1 VTTIAERTGTALA
14 EAAREARAAWRPW
27 HAVAAVF
34 LVLAALVPLAAPSW
48 VHVDSLA
55 NGFYLAL
62 AATGLWITVG
72 LAGMPS
78 LGQGAFMAIGA
89 FTVAILTAKAGWPAF
104 PATLVGMVAAGA
116 AGILAGI
123 GVVRLRPV
131 FIAVTTWIL
140 TWTVT
145 LFLLA
150 FRSVSGGAQGIVV
163 PSGLSVDAHYEVALA
178 LLAITIVVGAS
189 LARAGAGIELR
200 AARQVPAAAA
210 ALGVATARRRLGA
223 FVASA
228 AIGGLAG
235 GLAVQLAGVADAGE
249 YGPYL
254 SFRLLVA
261 VLIGGVASAF
271 GPAAGVAGLALV
283 TGAAGLLGAVE
294 GVESAR
300 FDPMLA
306 ALLLLAVLALGGEG
320 IVPLLRS
327 LFPRPRREFERRESP
342 LAATPRRS
350 PAPAERPAPEPLLVA
365 DSLTKRF
372 GNVVAADAV
381 SLELAPGEVCALVGP
396 NGSGKTTVLR
406 LLAGVYPP
414 DAGTVVFDGLD
425 FADAPPRAR
434 AHQGLVRT
442 LQGSAAFRELTA
454 LENLIVGAGLRRVHS
469 GALRAAFATPLAR
482 SEDAETRAA
491 ARAALSD
498 VGLTWAADARA
509 GELAGPEQRL
519 LGVAA
524 ALATRPRVLLLD
536 EPSAGA
542 SLADV
547 RRLDS
552 LLADVRERGVA
563 VLLVEHNLRLVR
575 AVADRVIVMAAGAVI
590 AAGSPRAVS
599 ADPDVRTAY
608 LGRAAL

>member
-1 VTTIAERTGTALA
+1 MTTIAERTGTALA

-34 LVLAALVPLAAPSW
+34 LVLAALLPLAAPSW

-104 PATLVGMVAAGA
+104 PATLVGVVAAGA
-116 AGILAGI
+116 AGILAGV

-178 LLAITIVVGAS
+178 LLAIAIVVGAS

-200 AARQVPAAAA
+200 AARQVPAAAS

-320 IVPLLRS
+320 IVPLLRA
-327 LFPRPRREFERRESP
+327 LFPRPRREFEHCESP

-350 PAPAERPAPEPLLVA
+350 PAPAERPAPLLVA

-434 AHQGLVRT
+434 ARQGLVRT
-442 LQGSAAFRELTA
+442 LQGSAAFGDLTA

-519 LGVAA
+519 LAVAA
-524 ALATRPRVLLLD
+524 ALATRPRALLLD

-552 LLADVRERGVA
+552 LLADLRERGVA

-590 AAGSPRAVS
+590 AAGSPHAVS

>member
-1 VTTIAERTGTALA
+1 MTTLAERTSGAIA
-14 EAAREARAAWRPW
+14 EAVREARAAWRPW
-27 HAVAAVF
+27 YAGVAVL
-34 LVLAALVPLAAPSW
+34 LVLVALVPVAPPAW
-48 VHVDSLA
+48 VHVDSMA

-62 AATGLWITVG
+62 AATGLWLTVG

-89 FTVAILTAKAGWPAF
+89 FTVALLTAKAGWPAF
-104 PATLVGMVAAGA
+104 PATVVGVLAAGA
-116 AGILAGI
+116 AGILAGV

-140 TWTVT
+140 TWTVA

-163 PSGLSVDAHYEVALA
+163 PSGLSVDAHYEVGLA
-178 LLAITIVVGAS
+178 LLVITIAVGAS

-261 VLIGGVASAF
+261 VVIGGAASAL

-327 LFPRPRREFERRESP
+327 LVPRARREFERRESP
-342 LAATPRRS
+342 LAAASRRS
-350 PAPAERPAPEPLLVA
+350 PAPAERASPLLVA
-365 DSLTKRF
+365 ESLTKRF
-372 GNVVAADAV
+372 GNIVAADAV
-381 SLELAPGEVCALVGP
+381 SLDLAPGEVCALVGP

-406 LLAGVYPP
+406 LLAGVYRP
-414 DAGTVVFDGLD
+414 DSGTVVFDGVD
-425 FADAPPRAR
+425 FADAPPRVRAR
-434 AHQGLVRT
+434 RGLVRT
-442 LQGSAAFRELTA
+442 LQSSSAFGELTA
-454 LENLIVGAGLRRVHS
+454 LENLIVGAGLRRAH
-469 GALRAAFATPLAR
+469 GGGLRAAFATPLAR
-482 SEDAETRAA
+482 AEDAVTRDAA
-491 ARAALSD
+491 LAALSD

-519 LGVAA
+519 LAVAA

-547 RRLDS
+547 RRLDALLGS
-552 LLADVRERGVA
+552 LRERGVA

-590 AAGSPRAVS
+590 AAGSPEAVA
-599 ADPDVRTAY
+599 ADPEVRAAY

>member
-1 VTTIAERTGTALA
+1 MTTIAERTGMALA
-14 EAAREARAAWRPW
+14 EAARDARAAWRPW
-27 HAVAAVF
+27 HAWAAV
-34 LVLAALVPLAAPSW
+34 LVALVALVPAAAPSW

-89 FTVAILTAKAGWPAF
+89 FTVALLTAKAGWPAL
-104 PATLVGMVAAGA
+104 PATLVGVLAAVAAG
-116 AGILAGI
+116 IVTGI

-150 FRSVSGGAQGIVV
+150 FPSVSGGAQGIVV
-163 PSGLSVDAHYEVALA
+163 PTGLSVDAHYEVALA
-178 LLAITIVVGAS
+178 LLVATILAAAS
-189 LARAGAGIELR
+189 LARGGVGIELR
-200 AARQVPAAAA
+200 AARELPAAAA

-235 GLAVQLAGVADAGE
+235 GLAVQLAGVADAGD

-254 SFRLLVA
+254 SFRLFVA
-261 VLIGGVASAF
+261 VLIGGAASAF

-283 TGAAGLLGAVE
+283 TGAAGLLGSFE
-294 GVESAR
+294 GVDSAR

-306 ALLLLAVLALGGEG
+306 SLLLLAVLALGGEG
-320 IVPLLRS
+320 IIPLLQS
-327 LFPRPRREFERRESP
+327 LRRRRRVAFERRESAVVVP
-342 LAATPRRS
+342 VPRTTPRVD
-350 PAPAERPAPEPLLVA
+350 RPVLVA

-372 GNVVAADAV
+372 GAVVAANDV
-381 SLELAPGEVCALVGP
+381 SLELIPGEVCALVGP

-406 LLAGVYPP
+406 LLAGVHRP
-414 DAGTVVFDGLD
+414 DAGNVFFDGLD
-425 FADAPPRAR
+425 LGGAPPRERAR
-434 AHQGLVRT
+434 KGLVRT
-442 LQGSAAFRELTA
+442 LQGSAAFDELTS
-454 LENLIVGAGLRRVHS
+454 LENLIVGAGLRRIRG
-469 GALRAAFATPLAR
+469 GALRTAFATPLAR
-482 SEDAETRAA
+482 SEDAATRAT
-491 ARAALSD
+491 ARDALAE

-519 LGVAA
+519 LAVAA
-524 ALATRPRVLLLD
+524 ALATRPRALLLD
-536 EPSAGA
+536 EPSAGS

-547 RRLDS
+547 RRLDA
-552 LLADVRERGVA
+552 LLARLRDRGVA

-590 AAGSPRAVS
+590 AAGSPQAVA
-599 ADPDVRTAY
+599 ADPDVRAAY
-608 LGRAAL
+608 LGRAVL

>member
-14 EAAREARAAWRPW
+14 EASRQARATWRPW
-27 HAVAAVF
+27 HGVAVA
-34 LVLAALVPLAAPSW
+34 LVALVALVPAAAPSW

-89 FTVAILTAKAGWPAF
+89 FTVTLLTANAGWPAF
-104 PATLVGMVAAGA
+104 PATLIGVLAAGA
-116 AGILAGI
+116 AGIVAGV

-163 PSGLSVDAHYEVALA
+163 PSSLSVDAHYEIALA
-178 LLAITIVVGAS
+178 LLVATILAAGA
-189 LARAGAGIELR
+189 LARGGVGIELR
-200 AARQVPAAAA
+200 AARELPAAAA

-254 SFRLLVA
+254 SFRLFVA

-320 IVPLLRS
+320 IVTLLRS
-327 LFPRPRREFERRESP
+327 LDPRPRLAFQRQDSP
-342 LAATPRRS
+342 MAVAARY
-350 PAPAERPAPEPLLVA
+350 APARADRPLLVA

-372 GNVVAADAV
+372 GSVVAADQV
-381 SLELAPGEVCALVGP
+381 SLELATGEVCALVGP

-406 LLAGVYPP
+406 LLAGVHRP
-414 DAGTVVFDGLD
+414 DAGSVLLDGMDLD
-425 FADAPPRAR
+425 DAPPRERAR
-434 AHQGLVRT
+434 KGLVRT
-442 LQGSAAFRELTA
+442 LQGSAAFAELTS
-454 LENLIVGAGLRRVHS
+454 LENLIVGAGLRRVHG
-469 GALRAAFATPLAR
+469 GALRTAFATPLAR
-482 SEDAETRAA
+482 SEATATRAA
-491 ARAALSD
+491 ALAALAD

-509 GELAGPEQRL
+509 GELAGPEQRML
-519 LGVAA
+519 AVAA

-542 SLADV
+542 SLVDI
-547 RRLDS
+547 RRLDA
-552 LLADVRERGVA
+552 LLGRLRDRGVA

-575 AVADRVIVMAAGAVI
+575 SVADRVIVMAAGAVI
-590 AAGSPRAVS
+590 AAGLPEVVA
-599 ADPDVRTAY
+599 ADPGVRAAY